1 MKYCANCGVELD
13 QSMNECPLCHKAASE
28 NTEMEKA
35 PQDFSPSTAAEKT
48 AVSPQNDGERKQN
61 RKLFWELTVLIFFSV
76 AIITLLIDLLTSRHM
91 SWSKYTV
98 GISMVLLVNSSL
110 ISFWRHKPLI
120 VFAGSFASIA
130 VLLLLFDYF
139 GNSSGWGLK
148 LGIPLLL
155 LCYVFLSVILLLVRH
170 LHEKGINFI
179 ALLLSAASIIC
190 VGIEILLDHFV
201 HQHVSMGW
209 SMYVL
214 FSTLPLAGI
223 LLFVHYRMKK
233 GRELKRLFHL

>member
-13 QSMNECPLCHKAASE
+13 QSMTECPLCHKTASE
-28 NTEMEKA
+28 STKIKQA
-35 PQDFSPSTAAEKT
+35 PQDFNSLPAAEKT
-48 AVSPQNDGERKQN
+48 AVVRQDENAKQQN

-76 AIITLLIDLLTSRHM
+76 AIITLLIDLLTSHQL

-110 ISFWRHKPLI
+110 LSFWRHRPLVI
-120 VFAGSFASIA
+120 GMGSFASIA
-130 VLLLLFDYF
+130 FFLLLLDYL
-139 GNSSGWGLK
+139 GNSSAWGLK

-155 LCYVFLSVILLLVRH
+155 LLYVFLLAVVLLVKY

-179 ALLLSAASIIC
+179 ALLLSVASIVC
-190 VGIEILLDHFV
+190 VGIEILLDSFV
-201 HQHVSMGW
+201 HQHISMGW

-214 FSTLPLAGI
+214 FSTLPLSGI